1 MLKSSP
7 DLANFISFKSNLF
20 EKNYSS
26 MEIEEEKEENKKN
39 ILFEKH
45 LDEKEMKSN
54 IKQGKMYQGKIYF
67 EKGILDT
74 AIIKSNLFDKDIAIE
89 GEKKFK

>member
-1 MLKSSP
+1 
-7 DLANFISFKSNLF
+7 
-20 EKNYSS
+20 